1 MHLAMRPIPCTIG
14 QVHLLQLLV
23 LNKLRFF
30 EMLLVTIKVTKYIS
44 ELLEII
50 SYIPERF
57 WILIVDFKQI
67 PKIGLSV
74 STLL

>member
-1 MHLAMRPIPCTIG
+1 MIKFAI
-14 QVHLLQLLV
+14 

-67 PKIGLSV
+67 PKIWIICFNPTITRV
-74 STLL
+74 QAYTTHVHT

>member
-1 MHLAMRPIPCTIG
+1 MIKFAI
-14 QVHLLQLLV
+14 

-67 PKIGLSV
+67 PKIGLFV